1 MIVVGN
7 APYVLL
13 RYASLPIGKESQAMA
28 SDIRAL
34 AETLR
39 EFALGMPGAQE
50 DFPWG
55 ERVVKVGKKVFIFMG
70 AKEGSEE
77 TLSCSV
83 KLPRSA
89 GEALQ
94 LPYAEPCG
102 YGLGKH
108 GWVAMKI
115 TSRDRAPL
123 DLLMPW
129 IEESYRAVAPKRL
142 VAQLDG
148 LAGATAAAKSK
159 KRTK

>member
-1 MIVVGN
+1 
-7 APYVLL
+7 
-13 RYASLPIGKESQAMA
+13 MA
-28 SDIRAL
+28 SDIRAM

-39 EFALGMPGAQE
+39 EFALGMPGAEE

-55 ERVVKVGKKVFIFMG
+55 ERVMKVGKKVFVFMG
-70 AKEGSEE
+70 GKDGSDEI
-77 TLSCSV
+77 LSMSV

-115 TSRDRAPL
+115 TSRDRASL
-123 DLLMPW
+123 DMLMPW
-129 IEESYRAVAPKRL
+129 IEESYRAVAPKKL

-148 LAGATAAAKSK
+148 LTGGATPAAEPKRRK
-159 KRTK
+159 K